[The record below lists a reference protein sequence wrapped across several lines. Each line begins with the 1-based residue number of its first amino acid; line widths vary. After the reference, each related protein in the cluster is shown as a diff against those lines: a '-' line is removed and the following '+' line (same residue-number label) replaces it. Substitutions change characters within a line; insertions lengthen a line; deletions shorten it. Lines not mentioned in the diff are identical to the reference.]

1 MNEWVRAS
9 DAHDT
14 TGARGQ
20 AFTQHCQ
27 QHSVVD
33 RCFEGNIIKTLY
45 CIISTHLLNLPTMH
59 LHRYDV
65 PADVC
70 QSAGWSA
77 GCSGVTH
84 DTAVTIL
91 LVSGCNLTVI
101 VSVASVVTVARD
113 R

>member
-1 MNEWVRAS
+1 MTLQVLTAKPLPNIVS
-9 DAHDT
+9 NI
-14 TGARGQ
+14 
-20 AFTQHCQ
+20 QHC
-27 QHSVVD
+27 
-33 RCFEGNIIKTLY
+33 IILY
-45 CIISTHLLNLPTMH
+45 LLNLPTMH

-77 GCSGVTH
+77 DCSGVTH